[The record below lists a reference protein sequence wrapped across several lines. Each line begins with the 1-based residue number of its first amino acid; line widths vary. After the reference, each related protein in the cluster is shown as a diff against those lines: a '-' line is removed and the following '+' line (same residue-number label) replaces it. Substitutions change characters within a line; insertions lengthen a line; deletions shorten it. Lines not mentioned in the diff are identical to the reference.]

1 MAEEAT
7 NVLNQRDDILAQQ
20 LITAIEQTNSSHR
33 YEEFFFCNN
42 ILPNLTPYSLF
53 TFSEIKSEY
62 VKDESDATDAP
73 LMLKLIQASR
83 PNVFNSNVYNQKYG
97 KWKFPRFSFIL
108 LSLSYHEHY

>member
-7 NVLNQRDDILAQQ
+7 NVLNQRDDVLAQQ
-20 LITAIEQTNSSHR
+20 LISAIEQTNSSHM
-33 YEEFFFCNN
+33 YEEFFCDN
-42 ILPNLTPYSLF
+42 ILPNLTPYSFF